1 MSIRTTR
8 AAWSRLALSAIC
20 AAAACLPGTIAHAEP
35 AKGPLERLLTRE
47 TDSLCFRR
55 DYDAAHLRRV
65 PGQLTQS
72 VVLSFKPDEI
82 LIMLRQQGGERYITA
97 SCEYRQGAGYDTSGN
112 LMIKSFKGKAGY
124 DCIVTVASASAEEG
138 GYVLVDPAPD
148 GSTLMLYAQSPIT
161 SRAGLTGK
169 ASAYNT
175 KLGAQDRAFRLTRAD
190 RAACRALEAALK
202 E

>member
-1 MSIRTTR
+1 MAIPTAR
-8 AAWSRLALSAIC
+8 AAWNRLALSAVL
-20 AAAACLPGTIAHAEP
+20 AVAACLPGAVAR
-35 AKGPLERLLTRE
+35 AQSAQGPLEQLLKSE

-55 DYDAAHLRRV
+55 DYDAAHLKRV

-72 VVLSFKPDEI
+72 VMLSFKADQI
-82 LIMLRQQGGERYITA
+82 LIMLRQQGREHYITA
-97 SCEYRQGAGYDTSGN
+97 SCDYRQGAGYDTSGN

-124 DCIVTVASASAEEG
+124 DCIVTVTPQSAEEG
-138 GYVLVDPAPD
+138 GYVLVDPARD

-169 ASAYNT
+169 ASAFNT
-175 KLGAQDRAFRLTRAD
+175 KLGAQDRAFRLTRTD
-190 RAACRALEAALK
+190 GAACRAMEAALK

>member
-8 AAWSRLALSAIC
+8 AAWSRLALSAVS
-20 AAAACLPGTIAHAEP
+20 AAAGCLLGTVAHTEP
-35 AKGPLERLLTRE
+35 VQGPLERLLKSE

-55 DYDAAHLRRV
+55 DYDAAHLKRV

-72 VVLSFKPDEI
+72 VVLSFKADEI
-82 LIMLRQQGGERYITA
+82 RIMLRQQGRERYITA
-97 SCEYRQGAGYDTSGN
+97 SCDYRQDAGYDTSGK
-112 LMIKSFKGKAGY
+112 LMIKSFKPKAAY
-124 DCIVTVASASAEEG
+124 DCIVTVAANSAEEG
-138 GYVLVDPAPD
+138 GYVLFDPARD

-161 SRAGLTGK
+161 SRAGLAGK

-175 KLGAQDRAFRLTRAD
+175 KLGAQDREFRLTRTD
-190 RAACRALEAALK
+190 GAACREMDAARM